1 MRIILEKLHFAAYR
15 RWLEY
20 SSPRRAIILTL
31 HRTTSGRVW
40 EEQYNN
46 RPEYLY
52 RLFELMRQQGFNFYS
67 MDEVMSHQPL
77 KQPAVSVV
85 SDDGFLDNLI
95 ETVPIFKDMN
105 IPYCLYISAAV
116 VLREDI
122 TLEAMAQYMMEHPE
136 WKCRGVKR
144 GETPETDAEAFEKA
158 INTVR
163 NAKTSQD
170 IKKAKE
176 SFLEVNKT
184 NLKEEMDFLYLNQE
198 QVHKMTEDKLCT
210 FGAHGYNHVQMRR
223 LTERELDYNTKA
235 AKSVLEQ
242 ITGKTVKHFAYPFG
256 GFCDNYTREF
266 KAVKAAGYISGAM
279 FWNGVVTE
287 KFRAQG
293 YMLPR
298 IQVNP
303 FKAPEENIEK
313 YKEILKGI

>member
-1 MRIILEKLHFAAYR
+1 MKFILEKLHFAAYR
-15 RWLEY
+15 RWLLY
-20 SSPRRAIILTL
+20 SSPRRAVILTL

-46 RPEYLY
+46 QPEYLC
-52 RLFELMRQQGFNFYS
+52 RLFELMKQQGFNFYS
-67 MDEVMSHQPL
+67 MDEIMSQKTL

-85 SDDGFLDNLI
+85 ADDGFLDNLI
-95 ETVPIFKDMN
+95 EAVPIFRDMS
-105 IPYCLYISAAV
+105 IPYCIYISAAV

-122 TLEAMAQYMMEHPE
+122 TLEAMAQYMMKHSQ

-144 GETPETDAEAFEKA
+144 GETPEEDAEAFEKA

-163 NAKTSQD
+163 NAETFQK
-170 IKKAKE
+170 INKAKE

-184 NLKEEMDFLYLNQE
+184 NLKEEMDVLYLNKE
-198 QVHKMTEDKLCT
+198 QVYKMTDDKLCT
-210 FGAHGYNHVQMRR
+210 FGAHGYHHVQMSR
-223 LTERELDYNTKA
+223 LTERELINDTKA
-235 AKSVLEQ
+235 AKSILEQ
-242 ITGKTVKHFAYPFG
+242 ITGKTVNHFAYPFG

-266 KAVKAAGYISGAM
+266 KAVKAAGFSSGAM

-287 KFRAQG
+287 KFREQG

-303 FKAPEENIEK
+303 FKTPEENVQK
-313 YKEILKGI
+313 YKEILRGI